1 MATSTKVV
9 IEVANS
15 VKEFE
20 RSITTNRKEQ
30 IGSLQTV
37 KDFLSDVKDTLT
49 LEQRK
54 LVVDQ
59 ALDLLEKSYVHLP
72 LKKAM
77 HAVDPIQKLKL
88 LQVKLQQTVEGKMEP
103 EADFHKEILDIFIQL
118 RDLHTN
124 YLLPQP
130 FASHFAFLPFL
141 IESYGQNDNRQFIV
155 TRIAKGYENILPLP
169 FRPGISITY
178 WNGIPIQRAV
188 EMNANRNAG
197 SNLAARF
204 ARGLQSLTYRPMRTS
219 LPPDEEWVVIGYKT
233 EDGEDKELKQEWL
246 VSSQPVSF
254 PFSFGED
261 MVNLEKSSKLGLDLN
276 TELVG
281 QMKKVLFAPENVLE
295 TEKHLASS
303 ASILEAIEEVS
314 GLESVMPGV
323 FEARKISQDVGYIK
337 IRTFS
342 VQDDKPFVEE
352 FIRLIKL
359 LPKNGLIIDVRGN
372 GGGLI
377 TAAERLLQV
386 LTPEKINPETFQFVS
401 SPLTLEMSGHTSWLK
416 SWHPLLLEAV
426 TTGAPFS
433 RGIQITTTDEA
444 NDLGQQYLGPVVLIT
459 DALCYSATDLF
470 AAGFQDHKI
479 GPILGVDGN
488 TGAGGANVWTHDLLK
503 DILKGSTYE
512 LKDLPLGIGMR
523 VSIRRNMRVG
533 ERTGVPVEDLGI
545 TPDIKYNMT
554 KADLLQQ
561 NIDLIKKASETL
573 ATLPTK

>member
-1 MATSTKVV
+1 MVTSIKVISDV
-9 IEVANS
+9 TNS
-15 VKEFE
+15 AMEFE
-20 RSITTNRKEQ
+20 RSITSNRKEQ
-30 IGSLQTV
+30 MGSLQTV
-37 KDFLSDVKDTLT
+37 KDFLSGVKDTLT

-59 ALDLLEKSYVHLP
+59 ALNLLEKSYVHLP
-72 LKKAM
+72 LKRAM
-77 HAVDPIQKLKL
+77 HAVEPIQKLKL
-88 LQVKLQQTVEGKMEP
+88 LQVKLQQTVDNKMES
-103 EADFHKEILDIFIQL
+103 EAEFHKEILDIFIQL

-141 IESYGQNDNRQFIV
+141 IESYGSNDTRQFIV
-155 TRIAKGYENILPLP
+155 TRIAKGYENILPP
-169 FRPGISITY
+169 SFRPGIHITY

-219 LPPDEEWVVIGYKT
+219 LPPDEEWVVISYKT
-233 EDGEDKELKQEWL
+233 EEGEEKELKQEWL

-254 PFSFGED
+254 PFSIGED
-261 MVNLEKSSKLGLDLN
+261 MANLEKSSKLGLDLN

-281 QMKKVLFAPENVLE
+281 QMKKVLFASENVLE
-295 TEKHLASS
+295 IEKNVALS
-303 ASILEAIEEVS
+303 ASDLDAIEKVS

-323 FEARKISQDVGYIK
+323 FEAKEISEDVGYIR

-342 VQDDKPFVEE
+342 VQEDKPFVDE

-377 TAAERLLQV
+377 TAAERLLQT
-386 LTPEKINPETFQFVS
+386 LTPKKINPETFQFVS
-401 SPLTLEMSGHTSWLK
+401 SPLTLEMTGLTSWLK
-416 SWHPLLLEAV
+416 SWHPLLLESV
-426 TTGAPFS
+426 ITGALFS
-433 RGIQITTTDEA
+433 RGVQITTTEEA
-444 NDLGQQYLGPVVLIT
+444 NDLGQQYFGPVILIT

-488 TGAGGANVWTHDLLK
+488 TGAGGANVWTHALLK

-512 LKDLPLGIGMR
+512 LKDLPSGLGMR

-533 ERTGVPVEDLGI
+533 EQTGIPIEDLGI
-545 TPDIKYNMT
+545 TPDLKYDMT

-561 NIDLIKKASETL
+561 NIDLINKASEL
-573 ATLPTK
+573 LVSSR